1 MDPKGKP
8 KRDEGTI
15 DQGFENDLQ
24 GARKRSM
31 DVDTSLQRVE
41 RRDEEIARAKEKER
55 KEERRGRAKGEG
67 GVDSYI
73 CKNSYVRKYI
83 YIHIYIYFIHIYI
96 YTYVSC
102 ESRRE

>member
-31 DVDTSLQRVE
+31 DVDASLQRVE

-55 KEERRGRAKGEG
+55 KEERGREKGE
-67 GVDSYI
+67 S
-73 CKNSYVRKYI
+73 KRRRR
-83 YIHIYIYFIHIYI
+83 
-96 YTYVSC
+96 
-102 ESRRE
+102 SRFVHM